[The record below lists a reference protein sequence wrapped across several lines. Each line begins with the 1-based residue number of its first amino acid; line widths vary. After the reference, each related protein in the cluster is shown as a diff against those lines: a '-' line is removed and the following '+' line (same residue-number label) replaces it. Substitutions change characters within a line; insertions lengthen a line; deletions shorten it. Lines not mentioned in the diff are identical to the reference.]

1 MKPLTH
7 KQRIL
12 LKVIEALDEKGTSS
26 RFMLVKNLFL
36 LAHEENIGRLIKFYN
51 FFPYKFGP
59 FSNVCYA
66 DLAKLEREGLL
77 TEQGTHLS
85 LTEKGVQ
92 SALTADRK
100 ASLKVKRV
108 TRKFN
113 SNREIRKYVYEKF
126 PEYTVKSEIVPQPT
140 KQNTPGLFTIGYEGR
155 DIDSFLNTLIK
166 NEIDLIIDVR
176 KNPFSMNFSFTKNK
190 LQNYLGNIDMQY
202 IHIPELGIESELR
215 DNLITLKDYQTLFK
229 KYQTTTLKQHSKQV
243 EHITELC
250 KKHRPAL
257 MCFEADKAYC
267 HRTIIAREIEIRQGM
282 EATAL

>member
-1 MKPLTH
+1 MKSLNH

-51 FFPYKFGP
+51 FFPYRYGP

-66 DLAKLEREGLL
+66 DLAKLEKEGLL

-85 LTEKGVQ
+85 LTEKGIQ
-92 SALTADRK
+92 AARTADRK

-113 SNREIRKYVYEKF
+113 SDRDIRKYVYKKF
-126 PEYTVKSEIVPQPT
+126 PEYTVKSEIVQQPT
-140 KQNTPGLFTIGYEGR
+140 KQTTPGLFTIGYEGR

-166 NEIDLIIDVR
+166 NDIDLIIDVR
-176 KNPFSMNFSFTKNK
+176 KNPFSMNFSFTRNK
-190 LQNYLGNIDMQY
+190 LQNYLEKMGMQY
-202 IHIPELGIESELR
+202 IHIPELGIESNQR
-215 DNLITLKDYQTLFK
+215 DNLSTIKDYQELFK
-229 KYQTTTLKQHSKQV
+229 KYRDTTLKEYPDQI
-243 EHITELC
+243 EHITQLSRT
-250 KKHRPAL
+250 HRTAL
-257 MCFEADKAYC
+257 MCFEADTAYC
-267 HRTIIAREIEIRQGM
+267 HRTIIARDIEMKHGM

>member
-1 MKPLTH
+1 MKSLNH

-51 FFPYKFGP
+51 FFPYKYGP

-66 DLAKLEREGLL
+66 DLAKLEKEGLL

-92 SALTADRK
+92 AARTADRR

-113 SNREIRKYVYEKF
+113 SDREIRKYVYKKF

-140 KQNTPGLFTIGYEGR
+140 KQTTPGLFTIGYEGR

-190 LQNYLGNIDMQY
+190 LQNYLEKIGMQY
-202 IHIPELGIESELR
+202 IHIPELGIESNQR
-215 DNLITLKDYQTLFK
+215 DNLSTLKDYQALFK
-229 KYQTTTLKQHSKQV
+229 KYQTTTLKEHPKQV
-243 EHITELC
+243 EHITQLSRT
-250 KKHRPAL
+250 HRAAL
-257 MCFEADKAYC
+257 MCFEADTAYC
-267 HRTIIAREIEIRQGM
+267 HRTIIARDIEMKHGM

>member
-1 MKPLTH
+1 MKSLNH

-51 FFPYKFGP
+51 FFPYKYGP

-66 DLAKLEREGLL
+66 DLAKLEKEGLL

-92 SALTADRK
+92 AARTADRK

-113 SNREIRKYVYEKF
+113 SDREIRKYVYKKF

-190 LQNYLGNIDMQY
+190 LQNYLEKMGMQY
-202 IHIPELGIESELR
+202 IHIPELGIESNQR
-215 DNLITLKDYQTLFK
+215 DNLSTIKDYQALFK
-229 KYQTTTLKQHSKQV
+229 NYQASTLKQHPKQV
-243 EHITELC
+243 EYITELS
-250 KKHRPAL
+250 KKHRAAL
-257 MCFEADKAYC
+257 MCFEADTAYC
-267 HRTIIAREIEIRQGM
+267 HRTIIARDIEMKHRM